1 MPMDDKTQPPVVQAP
16 EWIIHPDASRW
27 ASAIASAS
35 AGALRSDLAFGD
47 GARLLVSGGTTPAP
61 VYRALTLHGLDWGRV
76 RVALVDER
84 WLPPGDTDSN
94 AELVRETLLDGLAA
108 AARFEPLLMPD
119 RSLDETVRAANRMAR
134 PASVALLG
142 MGPDGHTASLF
153 PQAPSLA
160 QALGAN
166 EDYISFDAKGCAG
179 AGAWPLRISITPAG
193 LAKARHRLLLVRGE
207 PKRRLLERAIAGSD
221 ALELPV
227 RALFALPGQPLQIH
241 WCP

>member
-1 MPMDDKTQPPVVQAP
+1 MDDTTQRPVAQAP

-27 ASAIASAS
+27 ASAVASAT
-35 AGALRSDLAFGD
+35 ADALRKDLAIGE

-76 RVALVDER
+76 RVALIDER
-84 WLPPGDTDSN
+84 WLPPGDADSN
-94 AELVRETLLDGLAA
+94 AELVRETLLDGPAA
-108 AARFEPLLMPD
+108 AARFEPLLMPE
-119 RSLDETVRAANRMAR
+119 RSLDDAVRSANRMAR
-134 PASVALLG
+134 ASSVALLG

-153 PQAPSLA
+153 PQAPSLP
-160 QALGAN
+160 QALDAS
-166 EDYISFDAKGCAG
+166 EDYISFDAAGCPG

-207 PKRRLLERAIAGSD
+207 PKRRLLERAIDGSD
-221 ALELPV
+221 ILELPV
-227 RALFALPGQPLQIH
+227 RALFALPGNPLQIH

>member
-1 MPMDDKTQPPVVQAP
+1 MDDTSQARVLQAP
-16 EWIIHPDASRW
+16 QWITHADATHW
-27 ASAIASAS
+27 AAAIASAS
-35 AGALRSDLAFGD
+35 ADALRADLAIGD

-84 WLPPGDTDSN
+84 WLPPGDADSN
-94 AELVRETLLDGLAA
+94 AQLVRETLLDGPAA

-119 RSLDETVRAANRMAR
+119 RDLDETVRAANRMSHS
-134 PASVALLG
+134 ASIALLG

-153 PQAPSLA
+153 PRAPSLA
-160 QALGAN
+160 QALDAR
-166 EDYISFDAKGCAG
+166 EDYISFDASGCAG

-207 PKRRLLERAIAGSD
+207 PKRRLLERAMAGND
-221 ALELPV
+221 ILELPV
-227 RALFALPGQPLQIH
+227 RALFALPGHPLQIH

>member
-1 MPMDDKTQPPVVQAP
+1 MMAETTPAPGVQAP
-16 EWIIHPDASRW
+16 EWIIHPDPSQW
-27 ASAIASAS
+27 VSAIANAT
-35 AGALRSDLAFGD
+35 AGALRSDLAVGE

-61 VYRALTLHGLDWGRV
+61 VYRALTLHGLDWSRV

-84 WLPPGDTDSN
+84 WLPPGDADSN
-94 AELVRETLLDGLAA
+94 AVLVGETLLDGPAA

-119 RSLDETVRAANRMAR
+119 RDLDETVRAANRMAR

-153 PQAPSLA
+153 PHAPSLA
-160 QALGAN
+160 QALGAS
-166 EDYISFDAKGCAG
+166 EDYISFDAAGCAG

-193 LAKARHRLLLVRGE
+193 LARARHRLLLVRGE

-221 ALELPV
+221 VLELPV
-227 RALFALPGQPLQIH
+227 RALFALPGRPLQIH